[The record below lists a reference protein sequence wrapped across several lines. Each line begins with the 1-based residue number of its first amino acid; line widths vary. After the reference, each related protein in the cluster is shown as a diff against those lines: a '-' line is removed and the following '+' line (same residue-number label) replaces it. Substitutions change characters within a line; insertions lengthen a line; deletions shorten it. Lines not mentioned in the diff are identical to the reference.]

1 MVESPVHKVTRNVK
15 VGMMRSS
22 EDGEGMSTVLEP
34 DLLVKSMSVAS
45 PFFDP
50 ADGGRFNVKGLC
62 EALTLTRKDIAQA
75 TNKTPQWFQEYWT
88 DRFKKPSDAKVRE
101 TIEQLLLVYVLLI
114 NLCKEEGQTK
124 LWMRLPNPAF
134 KNRTPASLIVTG
146 ELNTLR
152 DALIDLMTGG
162 VPA

>member
-1 MVESPVHKVTRNVK
+1 
-15 VGMMRSS
+15 
-22 EDGEGMSTVLEP
+22 MSTVLEP

-45 PFFDP
+45 PFVDP
-50 ADGGRFNVKGLC
+50 NGGGSFNVRGLC

-75 TNKTPQWFQEYWT
+75 TGKNPQWFQEYWT
-88 DRFKKPSDAKVRE
+88 NRFKKPSDAIVRE

-134 KNRTPASLIVTG
+134 NNKTPASLIVDG
-146 ELNTLR
+146 ELATVR